1 MRGCPLEPWHPG
13 YPCFST
19 GGGPLYFFNSLLV
32 SIILDGSPASEGIGS
47 GRVFMLD
54 WGVPVVPHEILEEA
68 DAPDEVERFH
78 EAREW
83 AKARLLETKERT
95 EARLGSVEARIFDP
109 QILMLDD
116 AAVVDG
122 TVRYIRENRLNAQR
136 AFEWRMLELQAM
148 WGRTSHPMVLDR
160 LNDLED
166 LMIRV
171 LHRLLGNHDPT
182 DLEGLDE
189 SVIIVATNLTP
200 SLTVHL
206 DAARV
211 LGIATDLGTRTAHWV
226 ILARSLEIPA
236 VVGLGDVSKRAVEGQ
251 HAIVDGR
258 IGRIILDPD
267 EHDRER
273 FQQRQR
279 RLEAWEGEIAV
290 IAKQESVT
298 KDGQFVELRANLD
311 LPGEAE
317 QARLH
322 GANGVGLFRTE
333 FLVVGRNTMPGEEEQ
348 FEAYKATAQAFPEG
362 AVYIRTF
369 DLGGDKFPMFLHMPR
384 EENPFLGWRAI
395 RVCLDE
401 PELFRTQLRALL
413 RATAY
418 GDVRIMLPLVNDVD
432 EIRQVRE
439 LLRIEESRLEA
450 DGIPFNAGYKLG
462 VMIETPAAALEA
474 AELARHA
481 DFFSIGTNDL
491 IQYTLA
497 VDRTNT
503 RIAKLYNPFH
513 PAVVRLLHQVARVGR
528 AAGIEVSL
536 CGELASN
543 PLGAFLLLGL
553 DITALSVAWPSLPE
567 IKKVIRGIRI
577 EDARAAARKA
587 LAAPTSRDV
596 TDCLVEGI
604 GDSVDLKVFSGR
616 WSLSL
621 PD

>member
-1 MRGCPLEPWHPG
+1 M
-13 YPCFST
+13 
-19 GGGPLYFFNSLLV
+19 
-32 SIILDGSPASEGIGS
+32 SIILDGSPASEGIGA
-47 GRVFMLD
+47 GRVFVLD
-54 WGVPVVPHEILEEA
+54 WGVPVVPHGTIDEQQ
-68 DAPDEVERFH
+68 APEEVERFH
-78 EAREW
+78 AAREW
-83 AKARLLETKERT
+83 AKARLVETKQRT

-116 AAVVDG
+116 PAVVAG
-122 TVRYIRENRLNAQR
+122 TVQYINENRLSAQK
-136 AFEWRMLELQAM
+136 AFEWRMLELQAE
-148 WGRTSHPMVLDR
+148 WSRTSHPMVLDR

-166 LMIRV
+166 MMIRV
-171 LHRLLGNHDPT
+171 LHRLLGNDDPM
-182 DLEGLDE
+182 DLQDLDE
-189 SVIIVATNLTP
+189 SVIIVAPNLTP

-206 DAARV
+206 DAATV
-211 LGIATDLGTRTAHWV
+211 LGIATDHGTRTAHWA

-236 VVGLGDVSKRAVEGQ
+236 VVGLGDVSRKAVDGQ

-258 IGRIILDPD
+258 IGRVILDPD
-267 EHDRER
+267 EKERER
-273 FQQRQR
+273 FQKR
-279 RLEAWEGEIAV
+279 RRRIEEWEGDIAG
-290 IAKQESVT
+290 IAQLESVT
-298 KDGQFVELRANLD
+298 KDGQSVELRANLD
-311 LPGEAE
+311 LPVEAQ

-322 GANGVGLFRTE
+322 GADGVGLYRTE

-348 FEAYKATAQAFPEG
+348 FEAYRATAQAFPES

-418 GDVRIMLPLVNDVD
+418 GDVRMMLPLVNDVE
-432 EIRQVRE
+432 EIRQVRA
-439 LLRIEESRLEA
+439 LLREEEARLDA

-462 VMIETPAAALEA
+462 VMIETPAAVLEA

-503 RIAKLYNPFH
+503 RLAKLYNPFH
-513 PAVVRLLHQVARVGR
+513 PAVVRQLHRVSKIGR
-528 AAGIEVSL
+528 AAGIEVSV
-536 CGELASN
+536 CGEMASN
-543 PLGAFLLLGL
+543 PLAAFLLLGL

-567 IKKVIRGIRI
+567 IKTVIRGVRM
-577 EDARAAARKA
+577 EDARAAAKAA
-587 LAAPTSRDV
+587 LAAPTSADV
-596 TDCLVEGI
+596 TRCLVKGI
-604 GDSVDLKVFSGR
+604 GDSVDLTVFQGR

-621 PD
+621 PE